1 MNYTEIL
8 KTIKELAM
16 NYGFFTVAF
25 TLTGCAILIVCAI
38 RLPAII
44 TALKGK

>member
-8 KTIKELAM
+8 KIIKELAM
-16 NYGFFTVAF
+16 EYGFFTVAF
-25 TLTGCAILIVCAI
+25 TLTFCAVLIICAI

-44 TALKGK
+44 EAWKK